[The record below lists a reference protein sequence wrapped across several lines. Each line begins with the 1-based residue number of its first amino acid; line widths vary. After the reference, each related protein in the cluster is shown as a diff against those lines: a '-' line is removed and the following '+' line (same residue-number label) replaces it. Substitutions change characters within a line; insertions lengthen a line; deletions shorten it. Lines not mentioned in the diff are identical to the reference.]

1 MILLPLIF
9 FKTLLINS
17 RELIKKYDIYLN
29 FPLFV
34 STNLD
39 KEIKKRIDNDMRFKK
54 DVVLMS
60 ITTGTYKTS
69 RSLFKFIDIFLLLF
83 QSFISNTLILS
94 FDFHPAIMTFS
105 SIAFILYLVFM
116 IQFKP
121 HIKDM
126 RFLFSSKLVF
136 YLTTCTITISSSI
149 PNAIKTDIFAYL
161 ILCEIIV
168 CFLTTIATYFYSL
181 IEGQKVEKVII
192 KENLNHIHNLSQL
205 TSKKEIYTYL
215 QKNKIDCTEALF
227 DYNDNTY
234 NVLKTK
240 LISIENN
247 PPIQDYYIVNP
258 INIDNDDTELD
269 WNKLKNKDLFH
280 DKNINRIEFAP
291 MLTALMK
298 FRVYVNVIIKILYLQ
313 I

>member
-1 MILLPLIF
+1 
-9 FKTLLINS
+9 
-17 RELIKKYDIYLN
+17 
-29 FPLFV
+29 
-34 STNLD
+34 
-39 KEIKKRIDNDMRFKK
+39 
-54 DVVLMS
+54 
-60 ITTGTYKTS
+60 
-69 RSLFKFIDIFLLLF
+69 
-83 QSFISNTLILS
+83 
-94 FDFHPAIMTFS
+94 
-105 SIAFILYLVFM
+105 M

-136 YLTTCTITISSSI
+136 YLTTCTITISSTI

-161 ILCEIIV
+161 IMCEIIL

-192 KENLNHIHNLSQL
+192 KENLNHIYNLSQL
-205 TSKKEIYTYL
+205 TSKKEIYNYL

-247 PPIQDYYIVNP
+247 PPVQDYYIVNP
-258 INIDNDDTELD
+258 INIDNDNTNLD

-280 DKNINRIEFAP
+280 DKSTRIEFAP
-291 MLTALMK
+291 SNA
-298 FRVYVNVIIKILYLQ
+298 IIF
-313 I
+313 